1 MKALTR
7 VPIFSYNTLATTL
20 LIPTKSLEIK
30 FRKPHLN
37 SETLFE
43 LESVLAWAAA
53 HTEVQSLFITSFGDE
68 FIQGFDP
75 LEIKE
80 LSVDKIKKQFQKL
93 STITQSLLCLP
104 QTVVVDMKK
113 GTRGVGLELSLAA
126 DIRIASKDAVFC
138 FDHLSLGLTPTCGVF
153 SFLKNYLNQNVL
165 RSLLLSG
172 MDFGKDSLL
181 ALGGWCEF
189 EQDASVILANIF
201 AQAPIARMQA
211 KRGLYG
217 ISQDVHKEE
226 ITIERQLFNAVVHS
240 QDYTKQSDFM
250 SPAEFKEKSAETKNE
265 RIN

>member
-7 VPIFSYNTLATTL
+7 VPIFSYNTIATTL

-30 FRKPHLN
+30 FRKTFLT

-43 LESVLAWAAA
+43 LESILAWAAT
-53 HTEVQSLFITSFGDE
+53 HTEVQSLFITSFGDD

-75 LEIKE
+75 EEIKT
-80 LSVDKIKKQFQKL
+80 LSEEKIKKQFLKV
-93 STITQSLLCLP
+93 STIAQSMLCLS
-104 QTVVVDMKK
+104 QTIVVDMKK

-126 DIRIASKDAVFC
+126 DIRIAKSDAVFC
-138 FDHLSLGLTPTCGVF
+138 FNHLAQGLIPTCGMF
-153 SFLKNYLNQNVL
+153 SFLKSYLNQNVL

-172 MDFGKDSLL
+172 VEFGKDSLL

-189 EQDASVILANIF
+189 DKDVCAILANIF
-201 AQAPIARMQA
+201 AQAPVARMQA

-217 ISQDVHKEE
+217 NNQTANQADQEVEK
-226 ITIERQLFNAVVHS
+226 QLFNAVVHS

-250 SPAEFKEKSAETKNE
+250 NPSEYKDKVSETRN
-265 RIN
+265 